1 MNLTIRP
8 SRIFNLGWIIF
19 ATPWFI
25 SLGVFGPDKQTGT
38 AHIYF
43 LSIFLAALSIRGFLT
58 LQASLDL
65 DEEGFTVRARFR
77 SRHYRWSEVKAFV
90 IGRAGISSGR
100 VVFNL
105 SDVDRDKLGRGS
117 LWKRFIND
125 HDAILPLRFGLSG
138 QELAETMNQWRWRSI
153 LTDRPPA
160 HAVNANQN
168 SDASSASGSR
178 RGENRS
184 RGRDRRR
191 ANCLH
196 AIPYKSSLFLL
207 DYLASFGNF
216 AKHCVGRSGFV
227 SALSILHGVVRGPSP
242 QRLRTLVG
250 DAEKWLHLSKAKIES
265 PLFSSSFWLR
275 LCNSPSNTMLQKRLR
290 RPSGRHDLRIAWLAL
305 AVSRKS
311 WSGRGLPG

>member
-1 MNLTIRP
+1 MALNFDRP
-8 SRIFNLGWIIF
+8 
-19 ATPWFI
+19 
-25 SLGVFGPDKQTGT
+25 
-38 AHIYF
+38 
-43 LSIFLAALSIRGFLT
+43 
-58 LQASLDL
+58 
-65 DEEGFTVRARFR
+65 
-77 SRHYRWSEVKAFV
+77 
-90 IGRAGISSGR
+90 
-100 VVFNL
+100 
-105 SDVDRDKLGRGS
+105 
-117 LWKRFIND
+117 
-125 HDAILPLRFGLSG
+125 
-138 QELAETMNQWRWRSI
+138 
-153 LTDRPPA
+153 PPA

-275 LCNSPSNTMLQKRLR
+275 LCNSAIQHDAPKATAAPIRAP
-290 RPSGRHDLRIAWLAL
+290 RPEDSMARPRSQPKILVWSRIARLGKVIL
-305 AVSRKS
+305 RKTTIFIE
-311 WSGRGLPG
+311 GDNGDIT